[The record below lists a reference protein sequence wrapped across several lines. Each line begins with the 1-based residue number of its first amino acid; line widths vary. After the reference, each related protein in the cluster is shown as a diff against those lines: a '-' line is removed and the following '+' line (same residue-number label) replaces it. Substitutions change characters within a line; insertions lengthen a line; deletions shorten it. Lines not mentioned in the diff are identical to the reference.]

1 MVIKG
6 VKQIPMIDKFLLAY
20 RSIRERRTR
29 SILTVL
35 GIAVGIAA
43 IVSLMSVGY
52 GMEEAITGELTGMAD
67 MISVMPGKI
76 TGHAYVEL
84 GSFTDRDVKD
94 VQRIGGIKDITA
106 MTYDAAEVE
115 YRNKRAPIFVLGGDT
130 KELGGFYVEPVGIKE
145 GRWLRENDF
154 KGCVIGDRVAN
165 DFFDEVIHVND
176 KLIINGEKFV
186 VVGIFEKGSTLYAA
200 DVDPHIFL
208 TLRAS
213 QEVLQT
219 DEIKYI
225 MVRVYDIDEAEGI
238 AEEIKEAIND
248 NHGLDDFAMAMTMG
262 SAIEQIGTV
271 FDIIRGLLVGIAAI
285 ALVVASIG
293 IMNTMLMSVME
304 RTHEIGVMK
313 AIGAKSSDV
322 LSLFLLESSMVS
334 LVGGVV
340 GCVLGVVAAKVISL
354 GAGTAMGIEFS
365 AVVKPEVLLGGM
377 AVAMVVGVLSG
388 FYPAR
393 KASRM
398 SPVEAVRYE

>member
-1 MVIKG
+1 MR
-6 VKQIPMIDKFLLAY
+6 DKFLMAY
-20 RSIRERRTR
+20 RSIRERRAR

-52 GMEEAITGELTGMAD
+52 GMEEAITGELTKMAD
-67 MISVMPGKI
+67 MISVMPGEI
-76 TGHAYVEL
+76 SGHGYVEK
-84 GSFTDRDVKD
+84 GGFTDRDVND
-94 VQRIGGIKDITA
+94 LQRIGGIKDISA
-106 MTYDAAEVE
+106 MVYGAAEVE
-115 YRNKRAPIFVLGGDT
+115 YRNERTPIFVLGGDT
-130 KELGGFYVEPVGIKE
+130 KELGGFYVEPVGLKE
-145 GRWLRENDF
+145 GRWLRENDY

-165 DFFDEVIHVND
+165 DFFDEVVHVND
-176 KLIINGEKFV
+176 KLIINGDKFI
-186 VVGIFEKGSTLYAA
+186 VVGVFEKASTLYAA

-208 TLRAS
+208 TLRIS

-225 MVRVYDIDEAEGI
+225 MVRVYDIDEAEEI
-238 AEEIKEAIND
+238 AEEIEETIND
-248 NHGLDDFAMAMTMG
+248 NHGLDDFANAMTMG
-262 SAIEQIGTV
+262 SALEQIGTV
-271 FDIIRGLLVGIAAI
+271 FNIIRGVLVGIAAI

-334 LVGGVV
+334 FVGGVT
-340 GCVLGVVAAKVISL
+340 GCSLGVVVAKVMSF
-354 GAGTAMGIEFS
+354 GAGTAFGIEMT
-365 AVVKPEVLLGGM
+365 AVVKPGVLFGGI
-377 AVAMVVGVLSG
+377 AVAMIVGVLSG

-393 KASRM
+393 KASKM
-398 SPVEAVRYE
+398 SPVEAVRYG

>member
-1 MVIKG
+1 MVIKE

-20 RSIRERRTR
+20 RSIRERRAR

-43 IVSLMSVGY
+43 IVALMSVGY

-76 TGHAYVEL
+76 TGHTYVEL

-94 VQRIGGIKDITA
+94 LQRISGIKDITA

-115 YRNKRAPIFVLGGDT
+115 YRNKRAPVFVLGGNA
-130 KELGGFYVEPVGIKE
+130 KELGSFYVEPVGIKE

-165 DFFDEVIHVND
+165 DFFDDVIHVND
-176 KLIINGEKFV
+176 KLIINGEKFI
-186 VVGIFEKGSTLYAA
+186 VVGIFEKASTLYAS

-208 TLRAS
+208 TLHAAK
-213 QEVLQT
+213 EALQT
-219 DEIKYI
+219 NEIKYI
-225 MVRVYDIDEAEGI
+225 MVQVYNIDEAEGT
-238 AEEIKEAIND
+238 AEEIEERIND
-248 NHGLDDFAMAMTMG
+248 NHGLDDFANAMTMG
-262 SAIEQIGTV
+262 SMIEQIGDV
-271 FDIIRGLLVGIAAI
+271 FNIIRGVLVGIAAI

-340 GCVLGVVAAKVISL
+340 GCVLGAVAAKVISF
-354 GAGTAMGIEFS
+354 GAGTALGIEFG

>member
-1 MVIKG
+1 
-6 VKQIPMIDKFLLAY
+6 MIDKFLMAY

-43 IVSLMSVGY
+43 IVALMSVGY

-67 MISVMPGKI
+67 MISVFPGKI
-76 TGHAYVEL
+76 TGTTYVEL

-94 VQRIGGIKDITA
+94 VKRIAGIKDIST
-106 MTYDAAEVE
+106 MTFDAVEVE
-115 YRNKRAPIFVLGGDT
+115 YRNEKVPIFIIGGDT
-130 KELGGFYVEPVGIKE
+130 EELAGFYVEPVGLKE
-145 GRWLRENDF
+145 GRWLRENDY

-165 DFFDEVIHVND
+165 DYFDEVIHVND
-176 KLIINGEKFV
+176 KLILNGEKFI
-186 VVGIFEKGSTLYAA
+186 VVGIFEKASTLYAS
-200 DVDPHIFL
+200 DVDPYIFL
-208 TLRAS
+208 TLRAAK
-213 QEVLQT
+213 EALQT
-219 DEIKYI
+219 DEINYI
-225 MVRVYDIDEAEGI
+225 MVRVYDIDEAEEI

-248 NHGLDDFAMAMTMG
+248 NHGLDDFATAMTMG
-262 SAIEQIGTV
+262 SMIEMMGDV
-271 FDIIRGLLVGIAAI
+271 FNIIRGVLVGIAAI

-313 AIGAKSSDV
+313 AIGAKSSDI

-334 LVGGVV
+334 MVGGVV
-340 GCVLGVVAAKVISL
+340 GCVLGVTVAIVISL
-354 GAGTAMGIEFS
+354 GAGTALGIEFG
-365 AVVKPEVLLGGM
+365 AVVKPEVLFGGM
-377 AVAMVVGVLSG
+377 AVAMLVGVLSG

>member
-1 MVIKG
+1 
-6 VKQIPMIDKFLLAY
+6 
-20 RSIRERRTR
+20 
-29 SILTVL
+29 
-35 GIAVGIAA
+35 
-43 IVSLMSVGY
+43 
-52 GMEEAITGELTGMAD
+52 
-67 MISVMPGKI
+67 
-76 TGHAYVEL
+76 L

-94 VQRIGGIKDITA
+94 VQRIAGIKDITA

-130 KELGGFYVEPVGIKE
+130 KELGSFYVEPVGIKE
-145 GRWLRENDF
+145 GRWLRENDY

-186 VVGIFEKGSTLYAA
+186 VVGVFEKGSTLYAS

-219 DEIKYI
+219 DEVKYI
-225 MVRVYDIDEAEGI
+225 MVRVYNIDEAEEI
-238 AEEIKEAIND
+238 AEEIEETIND
-248 NHGLDDFAMAMTMG
+248 NHGLDDFANAMTMG
-262 SAIEQIGTV
+262 SMIEQIGDV
-271 FDIIRGLLVGIAAI
+271 FNIIRGVLVGIAAI

-322 LSLFLLESSMVS
+322 LSLFLMESSMVS

-340 GCVLGVVAAKVISL
+340 GCVLGVVAAKVISF
-354 GAGTAMGIEFS
+354 GAGAALGIEFG

-377 AVAMVVGVLSG
+377 AVAMIVGILSG

>member
-1 MVIKG
+1 MR
-6 VKQIPMIDKFLLAY
+6 DKFLLAF
-20 RSIRERRTR
+20 RSIRERKAR

-67 MISVMPGKI
+67 MISVMPGEI
-76 TGHAYVEL
+76 RGAHSYVEK
-84 GSFTDRDVKD
+84 GSFTDRDVSD
-94 VQRIGGIKDITA
+94 LQRIGGIKDIST

-115 YRNKRAPIFVLGGDT
+115 YRNKRAPIFVIGGDT
-130 KELGGFYVEPVGIKE
+130 KELESFYVVPVGLKE
-145 GRWLRENDF
+145 GRWLRENDY
-154 KGCVIGDRVAN
+154 KACVIGDRVAN

-176 KLIINGEKFV
+176 KLVINGDKFI
-186 VVGIFEKGSTLYAA
+186 VVGVFEKGDMLYSS

-208 TLRAS
+208 TLRAAK
-213 QEVLQT
+213 EVLQT

-225 MVRVYDIDEAEGI
+225 IVRVYDIDEAEGI
-238 AEEIKEAIND
+238 ADEIKEVIND

-262 SAIEQIGTV
+262 SMLEQIGDI
-271 FDIIRGLLVGIAAI
+271 FNIIRGVLAGIAAI
-285 ALVVASIG
+285 ALIVASIG

-313 AIGAKSSDV
+313 AIGAKSRDV
-322 LSLFLLESSMVS
+322 LALFLLESSIVS
-334 LVGGVV
+334 LVGGVA
-340 GCVLGVVAAKVISL
+340 GCVVGVIVAKVLSFL
-354 GAGTAMGIEFS
+354 GS
-365 AVVKPEVLLGGM
+365 AASGLEIAAIVKPEVILGGI
-377 AVAMVVGVLSG
+377 AVAVIVGVLSG

-398 SPVEAVRYE
+398 SPVEAVRY

>member
-1 MVIKG
+1 MR
-6 VKQIPMIDKFLLAY
+6 DKILLAY

-43 IVSLMSVGY
+43 IVSLVSVGY
-52 GMEEAITGELTGMAD
+52 GMEEAITGELTTFAD
-67 MISVMPGKI
+67 FISVVPGKI
-76 TGHAYVEL
+76 TGTTYVET
-84 GSFTDRDVKD
+84 GSFTDRDLND
-94 VQRIGGIKDITA
+94 LQRIGGIKSITA

-115 YRNKRAPIFVLGGDT
+115 YRNKRVPIFILGGDT
-130 KELGGFYVEPVGIKE
+130 KELGSFYVEPVGLKE
-145 GRWLRENDF
+145 GRWLRENDY

-165 DFFDEVIHVND
+165 EFFDETVHVND
-176 KLIINGEKFV
+176 KLEINDEKFIV
-186 VVGIFEKGSTLYAA
+186 IGVFEKASTLYSA

-208 TLRAS
+208 TLRAAKDALQS
-213 QEVLQT
+213 DEV
-219 DEIKYI
+219 KYI
-225 MVRVYDIDEAEGI
+225 MVRVYDIDEAEAI
-238 AEEIKEAIND
+238 AEEIQDTIND
-248 NHGLDDFAMAMTMG
+248 NHGVDDFATAITMG
-262 SAIEQIGTV
+262 SALEQIGTV
-271 FDIIRGLLVGIAAI
+271 FNIVRGVLVGIAAI

-322 LSLFLLESSMVS
+322 LSLFLLESGMVS
-334 LVGGVV
+334 LVGGLV
-340 GCVLGVVAAKVISL
+340 GCGSGVIVAKVISIAASSAL
-354 GAGTAMGIEFS
+354 GIEMI
-365 AVVKPEVLLGGM
+365 AVVKPAVLLGGM

-393 KASRM
+393 KASQM

>member
-1 MVIKG
+1 MR
-6 VKQIPMIDKFLLAY
+6 DKFLLAY
-20 RSIRERRTR
+20 RSIKERRTR

-43 IVSLMSVGY
+43 IVSLVSVGY
-52 GMEEAITGELTGMAD
+52 GMEEAITGELTTFAD
-67 MISVMPGKI
+67 LISVLPGKI
-76 TGHAYVEL
+76 TGATYVEM
-84 GSFTDRDVKD
+84 GSFTDRDLND
-94 VQRIGGIKDITA
+94 LQRVGGIKDITA

-115 YRNKRAPIFVLGGDT
+115 YRNDRTPIFVLGGDT
-130 KELGGFYVEPVGIKE
+130 KELGSFYVEPVGIKE
-145 GRWLRENDF
+145 GRWLRENDY

-165 DFFDEVIHVND
+165 EFFDEEIHVND
-176 KLIINGEKFV
+176 NLLINGEKFIV
-186 VVGIFEKGSTLYAA
+186 IGVFEKASTLYSA

-213 QEVLQT
+213 KEALQT
-219 DEIKYI
+219 DEVKYI
-225 MVRVYDIDEAEGI
+225 MVRIYEIEEAEEI
-238 AEEIKEAIND
+238 AEEIEEVIND
-248 NHGLDDFAMAMTMG
+248 NHGLDDFANAMTMG
-262 SAIEQIGTV
+262 SMLEQMGTV
-271 FDIIRGLLVGIAAI
+271 FDIVRGVLVGIAAI

-334 LVGGVV
+334 LAGGVV
-340 GCVLGVVAAKVISL
+340 GCTLGVIVARVISL
-354 GAGTAMGIEFS
+354 GASTALGIEFS
-365 AVVKPEVLLGGM
+365 AVVKPSVLLGGM

-393 KASRM
+393 KASKM

>member
-1 MVIKG
+1 MR
-6 VKQIPMIDKFLLAY
+6 DKFLLAF
-20 RSIRERRTR
+20 RSIRERKAR

-67 MISVMPGKI
+67 MISVMPGEIRGAHSYIEK
-76 TGHAYVEL
+76 
-84 GSFTDRDVKD
+84 GSFTDRDVSD
-94 VQRIGGIKDITA
+94 LQRIGGIKEISA

-115 YRNKRAPIFVLGGDT
+115 YRNENVPIFVFGGDT
-130 KELGGFYVEPVGIKE
+130 KELEGFYVEPVGLKE
-145 GRWLRENDF
+145 GRWLRENDY
-154 KGCVIGDRVAN
+154 KACVIGDRVAN

-176 KLIINGEKFV
+176 KLVINGEKFI
-186 VVGIFEKGSTLYAA
+186 VVGVFEKGDMLYAS

-208 TLRAS
+208 TLRAAK
-213 QEVLQT
+213 EVLQT

-225 MVRVYDIDEAEGI
+225 IVRVYEIDEAEEI
-238 AEEIKEAIND
+238 AEEIEEVIND

-262 SAIEQIGTV
+262 SMIEMMGDI
-271 FDIIRGLLVGIAAI
+271 FNIIRGVLVGIAAI
-285 ALVVASIG
+285 ALIVASIG

-334 LVGGVV
+334 LVGGVA
-340 GCVLGVVAAKVISL
+340 GCVVGVIVAKVLSFL
-354 GAGTAMGIEFS
+354 GSTASGLEI
-365 AVVKPEVLLGGM
+365 AAIVKPEVLLAGI
-377 AVAMVVGVLSG
+377 AVALIVGVLSG

-393 KASRM
+393 KASKM
-398 SPVEAVRYE
+398 SPVEAVRYG

>member
-1 MVIKG
+1 MR
-6 VKQIPMIDKFLLAY
+6 DKFLLAF
-20 RSIRERRTR
+20 RSIRERKAR

-67 MISVMPGKI
+67 MISVMPGEI
-76 TGHAYVEL
+76 RGAHSYVER
-84 GSFTDRDVKD
+84 GSFTDRDVSD
-94 VQRIGGIKDITA
+94 LQRIGGIKDIST

-115 YRNKRAPIFVLGGDT
+115 YRNKRAPIFVIGGDT
-130 KELGGFYVEPVGIKE
+130 KELEGFYVEPVGLKE
-145 GRWLRENDF
+145 GRWLRENDY
-154 KGCVIGDRVAN
+154 KACVIGDRVAN
-165 DFFDEVIHVND
+165 DFFDDVIHVND
-176 KLIINGEKFV
+176 KLVINGDKFV
-186 VVGIFEKGSTLYAA
+186 VVGVFEKGDMLFAN
-200 DVDPHIFL
+200 DVDRNIFL
-208 TLRAS
+208 TLRAAK
-213 QEVLQT
+213 EVLQT

-225 MVRVYDIDEAEGI
+225 IVRVYEIEEAEEI

-248 NHGLDDFAMAMTMG
+248 NHGLDDFAFAMTMG
-262 SAIEQIGTV
+262 SMIEMMD
-271 FDIIRGLLVGIAAI
+271 DIFNIIQGVLVGIAAI

-334 LVGGVV
+334 LVGGVA
-340 GCVLGVVAAKVISL
+340 GCVVGVIVAKVL
-354 GAGTAMGIEFS
+354 GFLGSTASGLEI
-365 AVVKPEVLLGGM
+365 AAIVKPEVLLAGIV
-377 AVAMVVGVLSG
+377 VALIVGVLSG

-393 KASRM
+393 KASKM
-398 SPVEAVRYE
+398 SPVEAVRYG

>member
-20 RSIRERRTR
+20 RSIRERKTR

-340 GCVLGVVAAKVISL
+340 GCVLGVAAAKVISL